1 VLASL
6 QRQELQL
13 EFLLALPL
21 ALGWVPVEVRALA
34 AEVAEEL
41 AQVELAQVELAQ
53 QVRLQQGVLG
63 VLALE
68 DLMLLPLPLA
78 PRPEL
83 VCQSQLLT
91 QEPHRRGWWW

>member
-1 VLASL
+1 MLASL

-13 EFLLALPL
+13 EFLLALALAL
-21 ALGWVPVEVRALA
+21 ALGWAPVEVRALA
-34 AEVAEEL
+34 LVAEVAEVAE
-41 AQVELAQVELAQ
+41 ELAQVELAQ

-78 PRPEL
+78 PRPES
-83 VCQSQLLT
+83 VCQSHSRAT
-91 QEPHRRGWWW
+91 P

>member
-1 VLASL
+1 MLASL

-41 AQVELAQVELAQ
+41 AQVELAQ

-78 PRPEL
+78 PRPES
-83 VCQSQLLT
+83 VCQSHSRAT
-91 QEPHRRGWWW
+91 P